1 MKEMKLKGQKY
12 AAVVF
17 DMDGV
22 IFDSERLVIEC
33 WKVIACKYGIV
44 DVETVCRDCLGINK
58 EASRRKFL
66 EYYGE
71 NFPYDAY
78 KSEMSALYHERY
90 SGGRLPM
97 KPGIKELLIF
107 LRENGKHTAL
117 ASSTRRQVVT
127 QELTDAGLMGYFDEI
142 ICGDMVAR
150 SKPEPDI
157 YLKACECLGV
167 APEDAYAVEDSYNGI
182 RSAAAA
188 GLKPVMVPDLA
199 EPTVEM
205 EALAEVILPSLLE
218 VREYL
223 SL

>member
-58 EASRRKFL
+58 EASRMKFL

-117 ASSTRRQVVT
+117 ASSTRKQVVT

-167 APEDAYAVEDSYNGI
+167 APENAYAVEDSYNGI

>member
-1 MKEMKLKGQKY
+1 MKEMKLKGQRY

-33 WKVIACKYGIV
+33 WKVIAGKYSIV
-44 DVETVCRDCLGINK
+44 DVETVCWECLGTNK

-97 KPGIKELLIF
+97 KPGIK
-107 LRENGKHTAL
+107 
-117 ASSTRRQVVT
+117 
-127 QELTDAGLMGYFDEI
+127 AG
-142 ICGDMVAR
+142 V
-150 SKPEPDI
+150 
-157 YLKACECLGV
+157 
-167 APEDAYAVEDSYNGI
+167 
-182 RSAAAA
+182 
-188 GLKPVMVPDLA
+188 
-199 EPTVEM
+199 
-205 EALAEVILPSLLE
+205 
-218 VREYL
+218 
-223 SL
+223 

>member
-33 WKVIACKYGIV
+33 WKVIAGKYGIV

-117 ASSTRRQVVT
+117 ASSTRKQVVT

-205 EALAEVILPSLLE
+205 EVLAEVILPSLLE

>member
-1 MKEMKLKGQKY
+1 MKEMKLKGQRY

-33 WKVIACKYGIV
+33 WKVIAGKYSIV
-44 DVETVCRDCLGINK
+44 DVETVCWECLGTNK

-127 QELTDAGLMGYFDEI
+127 QELADAGLMGYFDEI

-157 YLKACECLGV
+157 YLKACECLEV

-218 VREYL
+218 VKEYL

>member
-1 MKEMKLKGQKY
+1 VKEMKLKGQKY

-33 WKVIACKYGIV
+33 WKAIAGKYSIV
-44 DVETVCRDCLGINK
+44 DVETVCRECLGTNK

-127 QELTDAGLMGYFDEI
+127 QELADAGLMGYFDEI

-218 VREYL
+218 VKEYL